1 MKSKIDQ
8 LINHMLGDCIHS
20 ENPTDLYNALVRL
33 EKGSVAL
40 LNIARIHE
48 LEHYIPDTGHE
59 V

>member
-1 MKSKIDQ
+1 MKQEINQ

-20 ENPTDLYNALVRL
+20 DNPTDLYNALVRL

-48 LEHYIPDTGHE
+48 LESYLEDE

>member
-1 MKSKIDQ
+1 MKQKIDQ
-8 LINHMLGDCIHS
+8 LIHHMLGDCIHS

-48 LEHYIPDTGHE
+48 LESYLPDNE

>member
-1 MKSKIDQ
+1 
-8 LINHMLGDCIHS
+8 MLGDCIHS

-33 EKGSVAL
+33 EKGSLAL

-48 LEHYIPDTGHE
+48 LEHYIPDNGHE